1 MFTHITTTAQGHY
14 AVGSEDGALRLYKK
28 DVESKKNATNKY
40 PALGDPVRSLNST
53 KDGKWL
59 LATYDKYLILL
70 PTFNE
75 DDTDLYTKQTKIAVR
90 PKPRKLQIKM

>member
-1 MFTHITTTAQGHY
+1 M
-14 AVGSEDGALRLYKK
+14 GSEDGTLRLYKK

-40 PALGDPVRSLNST
+40 PAMGDPVRSLDST

-59 LATYDKYLILL
+59 LATYEKYLVLL

-75 DDTDLYTKQTKIAVR
+75 DDTDLYTKTTKIVNR
-90 PKPRKLQIKM
+90 PVPRKLQIKV